1 MDRVTADRNAYHD
14 PMMDDEKSTRFAQ
27 WKSGL
32 VAESHVLVKRVG
44 DVVFATWAVT
54 NTGGV
59 TAEGF
64 LELFFTIT
72 DPLPWVGTKVSIPPG
87 ATVTLDIGRTVPL
100 MASGTYAARVRVA
113 ATAPATVAP
122 GGVHNFT
129 LTISPTGAAVLSAAA
144 GGPTI
149 T

>member
-1 MDRVTADRNAYHD
+1 MVRYVTGEGRGNGRTH
-14 PMMDDEKSTRFAQ
+14 
-27 WKSGL
+27 L
-32 VAESHVLVKRVG
+32 VAGRRSPSSHVLTKVVG

-129 LTISPTGAAVLSAAA
+129 LTIPAAA
-144 GGPTI
+144 GAVISPSTAPGQPSI
-149 T
+149 S